1 MNTVGVFSGRGDV
14 VLAMLFA
21 VVVGGLIGWY
31 TRGGKEL
38 VSQWL
43 AKRGKRPSL

>member
-14 VLAMLFA
+14 VLAMLFVVA
-21 VVVGGLIGWY
+21 VGCLVGWY

-38 VSQWL
+38 AKQWL
-43 AKRGKRPSL
+43 AKRGKKPSL